1 MNTIVASEVDQTMTR
16 ETAMSREIAV
26 VVDKMNANVVDSFKA
41 AHDNLDKL
49 QRLVFLSAERVKL
62 LLESHV
68 NVAQVAQDHAESIV
82 EAMGRLRE
90 EHKAL
95 GEG

>member
-1 MNTIVASEVDQTMTR
+1 MNTIVASEASQTISR
-16 ETAMSREIAV
+16 ADAMSKQIAS
-26 VVDKMNANVVDSFKA
+26 VVDAMNANTVESFDQ
-41 AHDNLDKL
+41 AHAELERL

-68 NVAQVAQDHAESIV
+68 NVAQVAQDHADSIV
-82 EAMGRLRE
+82 KAMTRLRE

-95 GEG
+95 GET

>member
-1 MNTIVASEVDQTMTR
+1 MNTIVASEANQTISR
-16 ETAMSREIAV
+16 ADAMSKQIAS
-26 VVDKMNANVVDSFKA
+26 VVDAMNANTVESFKA
-41 AHDNLDKL
+41 AHGELERL

-82 EAMGRLRE
+82 EAMRRLRE

-95 GEG
+95 GET